1 VVQYLTKYA
10 LLSKNMATSIMR
22 ASTYP
27 QPHSHTQKPPLLR
40 SGMVPVDYE
49 PRALESGFGTA
60 ELGSD
65 EDGSMH
71 KVLGDLSVI
80 PQVKAKFRTSLGA
93 LKCQND
99 CHCRCHNRLSRRILP
114 RNLSTY
120 LGHAFLG
127 YSNLP
132 WYLSSLVQCSEQTCR
147 RSKNLTADLRYFLPT
162 WFSVSRGGVQSG
174 RLLTYDPSKNIPP
187 DTQCHS
193 VRLTHPCLC
202 PGGGHCR
209 S

>member
-1 VVQYLTKYA
+1 
-10 LLSKNMATSIMR
+10 
-22 ASTYP
+22 
-27 QPHSHTQKPPLLR
+27 
-40 SGMVPVDYE
+40 MVPVDYE

-65 EDGSMH
+65 EDGSKH

-99 CHCRCHNRLSRRILP
+99 CHYRCHNRLSRRILP

-162 WFSVSRGGVQSG
+162 WFLSAVAEFNLAVSLHMIPLKIYLQTRNVIPYDSPILVCVQEGDTVGAKELLSSG
-174 RLLTYDPSKNIPP
+174 KSSLNDVDPYGLGLLYVCI
-187 DTQCHS
+187 
-193 VRLTHPCLC
+193 L
-202 PGGGHCR
+202 GHLR
-209 S
+209 RTRDRN